1 MKIPYYPG
9 CTLKSTAKNF
19 ENTTLAVSQA
29 LDIELIE
36 LPRWNCCGTVYSLS
50 SDDLMHQLA
59 PIRNLIRVQDMGY
72 ESVTTLCSMCYN
84 TLEQANQLVK
94 SDSEKLEKMN
104 SFMDREEDYTGGVDV
119 IHYLTLLRDT
129 IGFETLPVK
138 HSLDGLIVAPYY
150 GCLLLRPEEV
160 SIDNPEAPTIMTD
173 LLTALGATVIDHPYK
188 LECCGSYHTVDY
200 KDVVCEKT
208 FSILSSAQ
216 KRGAEAVVL
225 SCPLC
230 EFNLDFRQKDVEQEL
245 APMPILYFSQLL
257 AIAMGINCD
266 LGFEQHYVNPEPLLK
281 KKGILR

>member
-72 ESVTTLCSMCYN
+72 DNVTTLCSMCYN

-94 SDSEKLEKMN
+94 SDPEKLEKMN
-104 SFMDREEDYTGGVDV
+104 SFMDREEDYAGGVDV

-138 HSLDGLIVAPYY
+138 NSLDGLTVVPYY

-216 KRGAEAVVL
+216 ERGAEAVVL

-245 APMPILYFSQLL
+245 VPMPILYFSQLL
-257 AIAMGINCD
+257 AIALGINCD
-266 LGFEQHYVNPEPLLK
+266 LGFDQHYVNPEPLLK
-281 KKGILR
+281 KKGVLR

>member
-19 ENTTLAVSQA
+19 EDTTRAVSEV
-29 LDIELIE
+29 LGIELLE

-59 PIRNLIRVQDMGY
+59 PIRNLIRVQEMGY
-72 ESVTTLCSMCYN
+72 DRVTTLCSMCYN

-94 SDSEKLEKMN
+94 SDPEKLEKMN
-104 SFMDREEDYTGGVDV
+104 SFMDTEEDYRGGVEV
-119 IHYLTLLRDT
+119 IHYLSLLRDT
-129 IGFETLPVK
+129 IGFEELPVK
-138 HSLDGLIVAPYY
+138 IPLNGLTVAPYY

-160 SIDNPEAPTIMTD
+160 SIDNPEKPTIMTE
-173 LLTALGATVIDHPYK
+173 LLTALGAEVVDHPYK

-200 KDVVCEKT
+200 RDVVCEKT
-208 FSILSSAQ
+208 YSILTSAR
-216 KRGAEAVVL
+216 KRGADAVVL

-230 EFNLDFRQKDVEQEL
+230 EFNLDFRQKDVEREL

-257 AIAMGINCD
+257 ALALGIDDNFGFD
-266 LGFEQHYVNPEPLLK
+266 LHYVNPEPLLK
-281 KKGILR
+281 KKGLLR

>member
-72 ESVTTLCSMCYN
+72 DNVTTLCSMCYN

-94 SDSEKLEKMN
+94 SDPEKLEKMN
-104 SFMDREEDYTGGVDV
+104 SFMDREEDYAGGVDV

-138 HSLDGLIVAPYY
+138 NSLDGLTVVPYY

-216 KRGAEAVVL
+216 ERGAEAVVL

-257 AIAMGINCD
+257 AIALGINCD
-266 LGFEQHYVNPEPLLK
+266 LGFDQHYVNPEPLLK
-281 KKGILR
+281 KKGVLR

>member
-19 ENTTLAVSQA
+19 ENTTLAVSQV

-72 ESVTTLCSMCYN
+72 DNVTTLCSMCYN

-94 SDSEKLEKMN
+94 SDPEKLEKMN
-104 SFMDREEDYTGGVDV
+104 SFMDREEDYAGGVDV

-138 HSLDGLIVAPYY
+138 NSLDGLTVVPYY

-216 KRGAEAVVL
+216 ERGAEAVVL

-245 APMPILYFSQLL
+245 VPMPILYFSQLL
-257 AIAMGINCD
+257 AIALGINCD
-266 LGFEQHYVNPEPLLK
+266 LGFDQHYVNPEPLLK
-281 KKGILR
+281 KKGVLR